1 MLFQLPHIGVPV
13 DILFYIPFGNT
24 HGFPVTNTFIVTWLT
39 ILLIVGIFFA
49 AARRPKIV
57 PKPIQNLVEWV
68 VESLLNL
75 CEEVAGKENGRR
87 FFPWVATIFIFV
99 LFANWWE
106 VVPGIE
112 SIGMPEP
119 GAHAAFTFLGIQFL
133 TGASSAKITP
143 WFRPPSTD
151 LNLTIAIALVSVVM
165 TQVYGF
171 RRLGMK
177 EHLGKYLNFRGG
189 PIGLFV
195 GLLEAI
201 LELMRLVSFSFRLF
215 GNLFAGDVLLLVMA
229 FLVPFVGATAFY
241 FLEVFVG
248 FIQAFVFALLTLVFM
263 TLSVTPGEH
272 GEHDASAEE
281 HADQGAEARLGPTH
295 SPVESST
302 AA

>member
-24 HGFPVTNTFIVTWLT
+24 HGFPVTNTLIVTWIT

-49 AARRPKIV
+49 AARRPNIV

-112 SIGMPEP
+112 SK
-119 GAHAAFTFLGIQFL
+119 FL

-281 HADQGAEARLGPTH
+281 HADQGAEARLGPAH